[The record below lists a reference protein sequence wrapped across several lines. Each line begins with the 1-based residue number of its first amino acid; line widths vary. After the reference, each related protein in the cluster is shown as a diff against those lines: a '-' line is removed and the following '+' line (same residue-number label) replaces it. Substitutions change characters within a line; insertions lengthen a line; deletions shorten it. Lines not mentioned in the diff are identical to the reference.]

1 MIARLYLFNLLLFR
15 KALKASNVPRFHH
28 SAVFL
33 GDMMLV
39 FGGNSHNGTLGA
51 QSNQP
56 CFATDFVAYDIGTS
70 TLNNNE
76 QITLIEGP
84 VHSIHS

>member
-1 MIARLYLFNLLLFR
+1 M
-15 KALKASNVPRFHH
+15 
-28 SAVFL
+28 FL
-33 GDMMLV
+33 GDVMLV

-56 CFATDFVAYDIGTS
+56 CFATDFVAYDIGTC

-76 QITLIEGP
+76 PVTTKGYGERATTIENQNVFAP
-84 VHSIHS
+84 SLCFA

>member
-1 MIARLYLFNLLLFR
+1 M
-15 KALKASNVPRFHH
+15 
-28 SAVFL
+28 
-33 GDMMLV
+33 

-56 CFATDFVAYDIGTS
+56 CFATDFVAYDIGTC

-76 QITLIEGP
+76 QITLTEGP
-84 VHSIHS
+84 NARDQIAFCTFHSFLVEGRMNAGYIDATHT

>member
-1 MIARLYLFNLLLFR
+1 MLLFR

>member
-1 MIARLYLFNLLLFR
+1 MLLFR

-56 CFATDFVAYDIGTS
+56 CFATDFVAYDIGTC